1 MPNPILKR
9 LLLSGLFIFFAG
21 SLLSAQQTMNLKYK
35 RSTVYAGIEV
45 GSKGVKMSLIEMNK
59 NSKTTS
65 NYSKV
70 LDTAIN
76 TDFISFTP
84 ATFKSSLQAFC
95 DLYNIALN
103 FYHIPNNRIYTVV
116 SSGVKVSAN
125 KSNKTPWIQT
135 LIDSFKT
142 SIHDTSRQVAVIDA
156 EEEARLSHLG
166 IVPESKRFTTF
177 LIDIG
182 SGNTKGGYFP
192 NDNTD
197 HIKLFQLTWGT
208 QSTANAAIN
217 RLDGDNSISNYNR
230 QLDRVLQGD
239 ANKEI
244 TYAVNV
250 SGAYNMSDN
259 VAFSGG
265 AAWATA
271 TLLFPELIDD
281 PVVPVTY
288 EQVEK
293 LNEALYS
300 DYHAFSEKQ
309 VLKRINDNT
318 LDKAVIEREIK
329 TVNKVFDQRAMLA
342 ASGLLLKIM
351 RQFDGLYER
360 KQFYLIKDGEV
371 GWISAYVNKSIGE

>member
-1 MPNPILKR
+1 MINPILKR
-9 LLLSGLFIFFAG
+9 FFLSSAFIFFG
-21 SLLSAQQTMNLKYK
+21 CFLLSAQQALNLKYK
-35 RSTVYAGIEV
+35 RSTIYAGIEV

-59 NSKTTS
+59 NSRTTS
-65 NYSKV
+65 NYSIL

-84 ATFKSSLQAFC
+84 ATFKTSLQAISY
-95 DLYNIALN
+95 LYNTAFN
-103 FYHIPNNRIYTVV
+103 FYHIPATRIYTVV
-116 SSGVKVSAN
+116 SSGVKVSAE
-125 KSNKTPWIQT
+125 KSKRMPWIQT
-135 LIDSFKT
+135 LIDSFKIRIND
-142 SIHDTSRQVAVIDA
+142 SSRKVAVIDA
-156 EEEARLSHLG
+156 AEEARLSHLG

-208 QSTANAAIN
+208 QSTDNAAIN
-217 RLDGDNSISNYNR
+217 RLDGDNSINNYYR
-230 QLDRVLQGD
+230 QLQRVLQGD

-271 TLLFPELIDD
+271 TLLFPELNDD

-293 LNEALYS
+293 FSEKLYS
-300 DYHAFSEKQ
+300 DYNAFSEKQ
-309 VLKRINDNT
+309 LIKRINDNT
-318 LDKAVIEREIK
+318 LDKVAIAQEIK

-360 KQFYLIKDGEV
+360 KQFYLIKNGEV